1 MHKQKNKSQKHK
13 TKFNFKKFMPLPK
26 TMLNKNQT
34 ITPFKPEKK
43 YNLLL
48 ATWLALVIVAAF
60 ALVAAT
66 WIIKKYYEPEF
77 FSIAPQKN
85 VKILPAEVYA
95 YAGVITEI
103 KNDYLIIKAL
113 ASKNYLLKD
122 QLLMV
127 KIDGETKISRLLI
140 PKTITSQSNTA
151 GIKSTELTKE
161 DLKIGQNITVSS
173 QENIKNKISFTADK
187 IETQIVK

>member
-1 MHKQKNKSQKHK
+1 
-13 TKFNFKKFMPLPK
+13 
-26 TMLNKNQT
+26 
-34 ITPFKPEKK
+34 
-43 YNLLL
+43 
-48 ATWLALVIVAAF
+48 
-60 ALVAAT
+60 
-66 WIIKKYYEPEF
+66 
-77 FSIAPQKN
+77 
-85 VKILPAEVYA
+85 LPAEVYA

-103 KNDYLIIKAL
+103 KTDYLIIKAL

>member
-34 ITPFKPEKK
+34 IAPFKPEK
-43 YNLLL
+43 NHLLL
-48 ATWLALVIVAAF
+48 STWLALVIVAAVSI
-60 ALVAAT
+60 VAAT

-127 KIDGETKISRLLI
+127 KIDAETKISGLLI
-140 PKTITSQSNTA
+140 PKIIASQSNTA
-151 GIKSTELTKE
+151 DIKSTELAKE